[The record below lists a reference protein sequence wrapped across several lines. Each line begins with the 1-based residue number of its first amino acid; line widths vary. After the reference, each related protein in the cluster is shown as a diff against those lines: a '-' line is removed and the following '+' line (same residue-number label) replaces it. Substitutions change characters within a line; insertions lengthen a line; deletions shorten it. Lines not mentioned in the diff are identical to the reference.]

1 MRRALYHLFV
11 AVMIALSP
19 AVAASQVPEGGFIQ
33 KLEFRDTTVSEAL
46 RLISELTG
54 ANVIATSE
62 ASTEQLT
69 MIVRNT
75 TVRGAISTIARVT
88 GLSFTFDRETNS
100 YLLLTPSEFS
110 SEVVIFRDG
119 NIRIFTLRNQN
130 VVTAALTIENLFGD
144 RVELDLDTEDPDA
157 LVTDGTAIQG
167 SRSTSTSSSS
177 DRFRSNSDNDNN
189 SSGGNSSDVSSI
201 DRGNLNAREL
211 AQLLELGSTGGV
223 GFGDAAEV
231 LGLEP
236 TIFVTVNRD
245 HNLLFVRTSDQ
256 AVLQSIEQVIR
267 ATDRPTKQVLLEMKI
282 LALSLNDEFRS
293 IFNFGIAD
301 DDGTSTIL
309 TGNFPLEGGTFFL
322 QLLNDNLLAQIELL
336 ESENRVQTL
345 STPLLVAANN
355 SPAELFVG
363 EEAVLTRGFDTQ
375 TIVNDNSTNSFI
387 EAQTEIREVG
397 QTLQIIP
404 RINADGTITMVVR
417 QENSTIA
424 ENSTDLSVVDDDGNV
439 TVIPIDTVN
448 TARVEG
454 TVTAMDGATIAF
466 GGLLTNSQVTD
477 RDQVPI
483 LGDIPILGTAFR
495 GDVET
500 SGRTELVIL
509 ITPHV
514 YSTGQ
519 AGEVISRRRLAS
531 LSQNDA
537 IDSDGFD
544 ASRNQTPP
552 TNRPGQQQSYVSL
565 TRYAASLSNG
575 TLPPPGGVFSGIVE
589 TPLAPSAPLVFGRSG
604 GVIAEAVGTWRQEN
618 LYVTSVLLE
627 NVSDTVVTLSPRDL
641 RAPWL
646 AATLESDFLSPRGQE
661 GSRNYIYLI
670 SNQPYDEVL
679 ARTAIGGAL

>member
-1 MRRALYHLFV
+1 MAG
-11 AVMIALSP
+11 AQI
-19 AVAASQVPEGGFIQ
+19 PEGGFIQ
-33 KLEFRDTTVSEAL
+33 KLEFRETTVSEAL

-54 ANVIATSE
+54 ANVIATTE
-62 ASTEQLT
+62 ASTEEIT

-75 TVRGAISTIARVT
+75 TVRGAMSTIARVT
-88 GLSFTFDRETNS
+88 GLSFTFDPETNS

-144 RVELDLDTEDPDA
+144 RVELDIDTEDPDA
-157 LVTDGTAIQG
+157 LIIDGSSIQN
-167 SRSTSTSSSS
+167 SRSTSSDDDS
-177 DRFRSNSDNDNN
+177 DRFRSNNDDDDSDSGANDD
-189 SSGGNSSDVSSI
+189 DVSSI
-201 DRGNLNAREL
+201 DRGSLTAREL
-211 AQLLELGSTGGV
+211 AQLLELGSTSGV
-223 GFGDAAEV
+223 GFGDASEI

-256 AVLQSIEQVIR
+256 AVLRSIEQIIR

-293 IFNFGIAD
+293 IFNFGISD
-301 DDGTSTIL
+301 DDGTSGAF

-424 ENSTDLSVVDDDGNV
+424 ENSTDLSVIDDNGNV
-439 TVIPIDTVN
+439 TLIPIDTVN

-466 GGLLTNSQVTD
+466 GGLLTNSQTID
-477 RDQVPI
+477 NDQVPI

-500 SGRTELVIL
+500 SGRTELVVL
-509 ITPHV
+509 ITPHI
-514 YSTGQ
+514 YSTGK
-519 AGEVISRRRLAS
+519 AGELISRRRLAS

-537 IDSDGFD
+537 IDSEGFD
-544 ASRNQTPP
+544 ASRTQTPP

-575 TLPPPGGVFSGIVE
+575 VLPPRGGAFSGIVE

-618 LYVTSVLLE
+618 LYVTAVLLE
-627 NVSDTVVTLSPRDL
+627 NVSDTVVTLNPRDL
-641 RAPWL
+641 KASWL
-646 AATLESDFLSPRGQE
+646 AATLEADFLAPRGQE